1 MNNSKRYCTLV
12 LVILF
17 GALGGCAAY
26 QKCGFGGCPGD
37 KELTAA
43 VESAFKDHA
52 ELQPPNLIN
61 IQTVD
66 HTVYLYGLVDTDIQ
80 RLMAESLGAAGA
92 GRDQG
97 RQLDQP
103 PGKCFLNIRSH
114 VQPPRPAP
122 TRPSSSSSV
131 RQ

>member
-1 MNNSKRYCTLV
+1 MNTSKRYCILV
-12 LVILF
+12 LVILL
-17 GALGGCAAY
+17 GALGGCTAY
-26 QKCGFGGCPGD
+26 RKCGFGGCPGD

-80 RLMAESLGAAGA
+80 RLMAESLAQQVPGVTKVVNSISL
-92 GRDQG
+92 QG
-97 RQLDQP
+97 NVL
-103 PGKCFLNIRSH
+103 
-114 VQPPRPAP
+114 
-122 TRPSSSSSV
+122 
-131 RQ
+131 

>member
-1 MNNSKRYCTLV
+1 MNNSRRSCTLV

-17 GALGGCAAY
+17 GTLGGCAAY

-52 ELQPPNLIN
+52 ELQPPNLIK

-66 HTVYLYGLVDTDIQ
+66 HTVYLYGLVDTDYQ
-80 RLMAESLGAAGA
+80 RQIAESVAL
-92 GRDQG
+92 QV
-97 RQLDQP
+97 
-103 PGKCFLNIRSH
+103 PGVNKVVNSICEEGNVL
-114 VQPPRPAP
+114 
-122 TRPSSSSSV
+122 
-131 RQ
+131 

>member
-1 MNNSKRYCTLV
+1 MNTSQRYCTLV

-52 ELQPPNLIN
+52 DL
-61 IQTVD
+61 D
-66 HTVYLYGLVDTDIQ
+66 HLSAHRRDETPV
-80 RLMAESLGAAGA
+80 RGAAA
-92 GRDQG
+92 G
-97 RQLDQP
+97 
-103 PGKCFLNIRSH
+103 
-114 VQPPRPAP
+114 
-122 TRPSSSSSV
+122 
-131 RQ
+131 